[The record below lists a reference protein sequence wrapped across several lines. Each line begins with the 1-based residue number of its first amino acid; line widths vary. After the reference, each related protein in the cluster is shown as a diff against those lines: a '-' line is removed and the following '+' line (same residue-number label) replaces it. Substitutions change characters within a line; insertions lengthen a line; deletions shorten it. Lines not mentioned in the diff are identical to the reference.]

1 MLEWM
6 AAQKI
11 YNGQNARVAVVPA
24 LMYSTHLTSNDST
37 LWENI
42 WGEAQSSK
50 VGNVA
55 HYTMTNFMIHTTE
68 QRNLRN

>member
-1 MLEWM
+1 MLKWM

-11 YNGQNARVAVVPA
+11 GNGQSVKVAVVPA

-42 WGEAQSSK
+42 WGEAQSGK
-50 VGNVA
+50 VGNA
-55 HYTMTNFMIHTTE
+55 GYYTMTKFMIHMIQ
-68 QRNLRN
+68 QRRD